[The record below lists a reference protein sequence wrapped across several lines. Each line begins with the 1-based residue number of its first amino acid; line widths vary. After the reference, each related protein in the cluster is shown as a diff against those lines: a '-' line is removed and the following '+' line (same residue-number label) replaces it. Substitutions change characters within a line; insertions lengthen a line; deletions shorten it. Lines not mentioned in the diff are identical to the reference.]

1 MKKYILILSIFVN
14 GIIFSQQNDSEASS
28 TIKNL
33 SFKELDEKIENS
45 TLDLK
50 EKIAYTN
57 IYYQKAKK
65 EGDIYRI
72 SDAMYHKA
80 LIYPG
85 KPIQL
90 KYADSIISLT
100 NDEPNFIYPA
110 KGYMLKANYF
120 QINLNLNQALKNVLI
135 AEKFSKSSGNAEQN
149 LLIKRY
155 IGLIKIELGRAEEA
169 LPLFIENL
177 DYFKNKPN
185 KTLDVVFIKWV
196 LADIYIRLNK
206 IDLALSYIDTGLTT
220 LSHSNPYYP
229 YYIMYK
235 GICLNL
241 KSDFVH
247 SKDYIDKA
255 IDLIK
260 KTDDSLN
267 LAICYYY
274 KGENIFKTEKNTE
287 KAMLYFEK
295 VDSILV
301 KTKQYSCDI
310 RDNYIRL
317 IEITKINKNDKK
329 QLYYLNR
336 LIEIDNYFK
345 TNNIIL
351 TKNINKG
358 YDTPN
363 LLIEKENLIKQI
375 KTENTFF
382 GIITFSLILGLA
394 FAAFYVI
401 KVKKRN
407 KNFEKRFSELM
418 ETPVV
423 EKSNNLEELNEIKQD
438 QEEKEKA
445 IDLPIEMVNEI
456 LKKLSEFESN
466 KKYLLPNLK
475 QTDLAKQFGSNSSY
489 LSKIINFYKGKNFSQ
504 YINDM
509 RIDYAVN
516 KLKKD
521 KKFRKYTIKAI
532 SEEVGF
538 NNSESFAKAFYN
550 NTGLQPSYFIKKIE
564 EKENQPNTKDSL

>member
-1 MKKYILILSIFVN
+1 MKKKSLLIFFFVT
-14 GIIFSQQNDSEASS
+14 GIIFSQQNNSKNKLLV
-28 TIKNL
+28 KNL
-33 SFKELDEKIENS
+33 SFAELDKKINNSNLNLYEKKVYS
-45 TLDLK
+45 DL
-50 EKIAYTN
+50 
-57 IYYQKAKK
+57 YYKKAK
-65 EGDIYRI
+65 ESGDIYKI
-72 SDAMYHKA
+72 SDAMYCKA
-80 LIYPG
+80 LIYAG
-85 KPIQL
+85 KPSQL

-100 NDEPNFIYPA
+100 KDKPNFIYPA
-110 KGYMLKANYF
+110 RGYMLRANYF
-120 QINLNLNQALKNVLI
+120 QMKLNLNQALKNVLI
-135 AEKFSKSSGNAEQN
+135 AKKFSKSSGNFEQN

-169 LPLFIENL
+169 LPLFLENL
-177 DYFKNKPN
+177 DYFKNKPD

-196 LADIYIRLNK
+196 LSDIYIRLNK
-206 IDLALSYIDTGLTT
+206 VDTALSYINNELLT
-220 LSHSNPYYP
+220 LSDTNPYYP
-229 YYIMYK
+229 YFVMYK
-235 GICLNL
+235 GICLYL
-241 KSDFVH
+241 KGDFVH
-247 SKDYIDKA
+247 SKDYIEKA

-274 KGENIFKTEKNTE
+274 KGENIFKTEKSTK
-287 KAMLYFEK
+287 KATLYFEM

-301 KTKQYSCDI
+301 KKKQYSCDI

-317 IEITKINKNDKK
+317 IEIAKSNKNDKK

-345 TNNIIL
+345 ANNIIL
-351 TKNINKG
+351 TRNISKS

-375 KTENTFF
+375 KAENNFF
-382 GIITFSLILGLA
+382 GIITFSLILGLG
-394 FAAFYVI
+394 FSFFYII

-407 KNFEKRFSELM
+407 RIFKKRFSELM
-418 ETPVV
+418 ETTTL
-423 EKSNNLEELNEIKQD
+423 EKLDNLNELNEIKKNH
-438 QEEKEKA
+438 EEKEKT

-456 LKKLSEFESN
+456 LKKLHEFETN

-475 QTDLAKQFGSNSSY
+475 QTDLAKQFDSNSTY

-509 RIDYAVN
+509 RIDYAIN

-564 EKENQPNTKDSL
+564 EKENKTIV

>member
-1 MKKYILILSIFVN
+1 MKKYILILSLFVN
-14 GIIFSQQNDSEASS
+14 GIIFSQQNDLEASKL
-28 TIKNL
+28 IKNL

-45 TLDLK
+45 TLNLK
-50 EKIAYTN
+50 DKIAYTN
-57 IYYQKAKK
+57 IYYKRAKK
-65 EGDIYRI
+65 EGDIFRI
-72 SDAMYHKA
+72 SDAMYYKA

-90 KYADSIISLT
+90 QYADSIISQT
-100 NDEPNFIYPA
+100 KNEPDFIYPA
-110 KGYMLKANYF
+110 RGYMLKANYF

-135 AEKFSKSSGNAEQN
+135 AETFSKSSGNFEQN

-169 LPLFIENL
+169 LPLFKENL

-185 KTLDVVFIKWV
+185 KTLDVIFIKWV
-196 LADIYIRLNK
+196 LSDIYIRLDK
-206 IDLALSYIDTGLTT
+206 VDVALSYINNELLTLT
-220 LSHSNPYYP
+220 DSNPYYP

-241 KSDFVH
+241 KADFVH
-247 SKDYIDKA
+247 SKDYIEKA
-255 IDLIK
+255 INLIK

-287 KAMLYFEK
+287 KTMLYFEK

-301 KTKQYSCDI
+301 KTKQYSCDV

-317 IEITKINKNDKK
+317 IEITKIKKNDKK

-345 TNNIIL
+345 ANNIIL
-351 TKNINKG
+351 TKNISKD

-363 LLIEKENLIKQI
+363 LLVEKENLIKQI

-382 GIITFSLILGLA
+382 GIISFSLILGLA
-394 FAAFYVI
+394 FCVFYVI
-401 KVKKRN
+401 KIKKRN
-407 KNFEKRFSELM
+407 RNFEKRFSELM
-418 ETPVV
+418 ETPLI
-423 EKSNNLEELNEIKQD
+423 EKLDNTEALNEIEEN

-456 LKKLSEFESN
+456 LKKLSEFETN
-466 KKYLLPNLK
+466 KRYLLPNLK
-475 QTDLAKQFGSNSSY
+475 QTDLAKQLGSNSSY

-509 RIDYAVN
+509 RIEYAVN
-516 KLKKD
+516 KLIKD

-564 EKENQPNTKDSL
+564 EKENKPIVKY